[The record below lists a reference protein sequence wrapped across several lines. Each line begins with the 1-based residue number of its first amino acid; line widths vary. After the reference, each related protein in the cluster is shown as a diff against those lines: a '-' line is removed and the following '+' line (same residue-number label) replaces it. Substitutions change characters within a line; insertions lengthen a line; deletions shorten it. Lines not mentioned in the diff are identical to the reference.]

1 MDIVALQF
9 ACTING
15 FTSLNL
21 TKLDV
26 LSSLKEVKL
35 GVGYKAPDGTMLAS
49 VPADLDLLS
58 KVEVR
63 RHLN

>member
-1 MDIVALQF
+1 MDVVALQF

-26 LSSLKEVKL
+26 LSSLKEVKV

-63 RHLN
+63 WHLS